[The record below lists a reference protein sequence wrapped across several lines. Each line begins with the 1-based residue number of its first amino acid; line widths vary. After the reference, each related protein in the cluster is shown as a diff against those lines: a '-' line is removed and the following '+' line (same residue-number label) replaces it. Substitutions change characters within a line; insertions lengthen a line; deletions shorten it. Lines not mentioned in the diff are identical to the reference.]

1 MLHDHFL
8 EIQTRV
14 ETLLKNY
21 KMNSDQ
27 LLENEYSGG
36 FANYIRE
43 AGNVNLIEELE
54 ISLHSFIRFVQDIPM
69 DKFDYRYA
77 EGKWTIKDI
86 IQHLIDCER
95 IFVYRALRF
104 SRNDK
109 TPLPSFEEDDY
120 ANNTES
126 NKRSIQDLLTEFSAL
141 RYSTLLFYKSLSE
154 EQLKRIGT
162 ASNNPI
168 SVRALGFVVIGH
180 QKHHQKVFE
189 ERYL

>member
-1 MLHDHFL
+1 
-8 EIQTRV
+8 
-14 ETLLKNY
+14 
-21 KMNSDQ
+21 MNASQ
-27 LLENEYSGG
+27 LLENEYSGNFG
-36 FANYIRE
+36 TYIKE
-43 AGNVNLIEELE
+43 AGDGILIEELE
-54 ISLHSFIRFVQDIPM
+54 ISLHEFIKFVQNIPM

-86 IQHLIDCER
+86 IQHLMDCER
-95 IFVYRALRF
+95 IFAYRALRF

-120 ANNTES
+120 ANSTDS

-141 RYSTLLFYKSLSE
+141 RHSTLLFYKSLSE

-162 ASNNPI
+162 ASNNQI
-168 SVRALGFVVIGH
+168 SVRALGFVMIGH
-180 QKHHQKVFE
+180 QKHHQKVFK

>member
-1 MLHDHFL
+1 
-8 EIQTRV
+8 
-14 ETLLKNY
+14 
-21 KMNSDQ
+21 MNSNQ
-27 LLENEYSGG
+27 LLETEYSGG
-36 FANYIRE
+36 FTNYIKE
-43 AGNVNLIEELE
+43 AGEVNLIEELE
-54 ISLHSFIRFVQDIPM
+54 ISLHVFIKFVQNIPM

-77 EGKWTIKDI
+77 EGQWTIKDI
-86 IQHLIDCER
+86 IQHLLDCER

-120 ANNTES
+120 ANSTDS

-141 RYSTLLFYKSLSE
+141 RHSTLLFYKSLSE

-162 ASNNPI
+162 ASNNAI